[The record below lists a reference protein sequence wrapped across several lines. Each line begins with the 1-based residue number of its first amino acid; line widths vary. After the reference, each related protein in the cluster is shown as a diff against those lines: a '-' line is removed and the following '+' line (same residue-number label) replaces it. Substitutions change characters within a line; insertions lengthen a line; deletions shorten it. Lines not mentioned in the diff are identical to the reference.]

1 MIQYS
6 TQVRV
11 RYGEVDRMG
20 FYYHSHYVEL
30 FDIGRTELMRNVGL
44 TNFAIEAEGIE
55 LPVRKVDVD
64 YRVPALYD
72 DLLTVK
78 TELRQLPTATIRF
91 DYTVFRNASGD
102 ETGEPQQI
110 ATGFVLLAFMN
121 RDTKKACRPPA
132 FIIDAV
138 KPYFEL

>member
-1 MIQYS
+1 MIQHT

-30 FDIGRTELMRNVGL
+30 FDIGRTELMRHIGL
-44 TNFAIEAEGIE
+44 TNFAIEAQGIE

-64 YRVPALYD
+64 YRSPALYD
-72 DLLTVK
+72 DMLTVK
-78 TELRQLPTATIRF
+78 TELRALPTATIRF

-102 ETGEPQQI
+102 ESSEPQQL
-110 ATGFVLLAFMN
+110 ATGYVMLAFMN
-121 RDTKKACRPPA
+121 RDTKKACRPPVFIMEAIKKA
-132 FIIDAV
+132 F
-138 KPYFEL
+138 E